1 MRARE
6 TSSKIS
12 RVDLGRRQGTRGK
25 LVNSKRHLLKELREH
40 SEPKGELMYTNVPV
54 SILFRPVGKYPVNS
68 RRDQSGVRHEIGKGK
83 KRMGRGIIN
92 ILWVAA

>member
-1 MRARE
+1 VTCEAQRECEQE

-25 LVNSKRHLLKELREH
+25 LVNSKSHLLKELRLGEH
-40 SEPKGELMYTNVPV
+40 SEPRGELMYMNVPM

-68 RRDQSGVRHEIGKGK
+68 RRD
-83 KRMGRGIIN
+83 
-92 ILWVAA
+92 